1 MKITYQEWLKATH
14 DFDLCAAIAL
24 RMARLADFGA
34 EVVELGRGERYLDG
48 YKITEL
54 VKKHFPETHPEDVR
68 IDDVPA

>member
-34 EVVELGRGERYLDG
+34 EVVELERNKPCSLGYLDG

-54 VKKHFPETHPEDVR
+54 VKKHFPETHPDNGD
-68 IDDVPA
+68 IK